1 MKSCALS
8 HERSKTIPIIQ
19 NYPTIKKEEKNIL
32 EGEYS
37 LKQNFFD
44 PTKSSPPNDFLL
56 KLRLR
61 MSYYDSFIKA
71 DNFNKE

>member
-1 MKSCALS
+1 MKNCVEV
-8 HERSKTIPIIQ
+8 HERSKIIPIVK

-32 EGEYS
+32 S

-61 MSYYDSFIKA
+61 MSYYDSVIKEVS
-71 DNFNKE
+71 FNKE

>member
-1 MKSCALS
+1 MESCS
-8 HERSKTIPIIQ
+8 KNHERSNLIPIDQ
-19 NYPTIKKEEKNIL
+19 KYPTIKKEEKNIL
-32 EGEYS
+32 S

-71 DNFNKE
+71 DSLNNE

>member
-1 MKSCALS
+1 MESCS
-8 HERSKTIPIIQ
+8 KNHERSNLIPIVQ
-19 NYPTIKKEEKNIL
+19 KYPTIKKEEKNIL
-32 EGEYS
+32 S

-71 DNFNKE
+71 DSLNNE

>member
-1 MKSCALS
+1 MKSCAKI
-8 HERSKTIPIIQ
+8 HERSKIIPIVE
-19 NYPTIKKEEKNIL
+19 NYPTSKKEEKNIL

-61 MSYYDSFIKA
+61 MSHYETFTKL
-71 DNFNKE
+71 DNFNNE